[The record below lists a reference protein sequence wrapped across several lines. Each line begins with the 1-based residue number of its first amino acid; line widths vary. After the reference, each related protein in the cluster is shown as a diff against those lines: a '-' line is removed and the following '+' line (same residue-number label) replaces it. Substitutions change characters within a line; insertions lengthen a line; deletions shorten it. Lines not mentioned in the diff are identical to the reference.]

1 MKMRHFLTHAEFKRG
16 LRESLPIILGAVPFA
31 LILGAQAGQKG
42 MSALETVMMMGLNFA
57 GGSEFAAVNL
67 WTSPLPVLLI
77 IATTAMINSRH
88 ILMGAAMAPLL
99 RHLPLRKV
107 LPALFMMTDESWAM
121 GIADSQKHAQKQPA
135 RLNYEYY
142 MGTALSLYLTWV
154 GCGSLGASLA
164 PMLGNVE
171 RFGFGMALPAVFL
184 VLLRGMWRGWFA
196 ARPWLVSLLAAAC
209 TYLAAPNTG
218 WYVVVGSLAGLV
230 YAYFASDKGAAH
242 D

>member
-1 MKMRHFLTHAEFKRG
+1 MTPEIQQEFKRG
-16 LRESLPIILGAVPFA
+16 IKDVLPIMIGIIPFG

-42 MSALETVMMMGLNFA
+42 MSVLETVMMMGLNFA

-135 RLNYEYY
+135 RLTQLQPRHYRA
-142 MGTALSLYLTWV
+142 ALV
-154 GCGSLGASLA
+154 ADPRPFRAGCRIQFA
-164 PMLGNVE
+164 
-171 RFGFGMALPAVFL
+171 ALPRRCRRADEL
-184 VLLRGMWRGWFA
+184 
-196 ARPWLVSLLAAAC
+196 RPWQR
-209 TYLAAPNTG
+209 TR
-218 WYVVVGSLAGLV
+218 
-230 YAYFASDKGAAH
+230 
-242 D
+242 

>member
-1 MKMRHFLTHAEFKRG
+1 M
-16 LRESLPIILGAVPFA
+16 LGAVPFA
-31 LILGAQAGQKG
+31 LILGAQARQKG

-121 GIADSQKHAQKQPA
+121 W
-135 RLNYEYY
+135 N
-142 MGTALSLYLTWV
+142 
-154 GCGSLGASLA
+154 ASA
-164 PMLGNVE
+164 SAW
-171 RFGFGMALPAVFL
+171 RF
-184 VLLRGMWRGWFA
+184 RRCSWCCC
-196 ARPWLVSLLAAAC
+196 AAC
-209 TYLAAPNTG
+209 G
-218 WYVVVGSLAGLV
+218 GAGLRR
-230 YAYFASDKGAAH
+230 ALG
-242 D
+242 

>member
-1 MKMRHFLTHAEFKRG
+1 MKMRHFLTHTEFKRG
-16 LRESLPIILGAVPFA
+16 LRESLPIMLGAVPFA
-31 LILGAQAGQKG
+31 LILGAQARQKG

-142 MGTALSLYLTWV
+142 MGTAASLYAVWV
-154 GCGSLGASLA
+154 CFACWRQ
-164 PMLGNVE
+164 P
-171 RFGFGMALPAVFL
+171 ALI
-184 VLLRGMWRGWFA
+184 WRH
-196 ARPWLVSLLAAAC
+196 R
-209 TYLAAPNTG
+209 TR
-218 WYVVVGSLAGLV
+218 AGTLSSV
-230 YAYFASDKGAAH
+230 RW
-242 D
+242 

>member
-1 MKMRHFLTHAEFKRG
+1 MKMRHFLTHTEFKRG
-16 LRESLPIILGAVPFA
+16 LRESLPIMLGAVPFA
-31 LILGAQAGQKG
+31 LILGAQARQKG

-142 MGTALSLYLTWV
+142 MGTAASLYAVWV
-154 GCGSLGASLA
+154 CCGAPLASQPVGGSLHLSGGTEHGLVRCRRLVGRAGLC
-164 PMLGNVE
+164 LF
-171 RFGFGMALPAVFL
+171 RFGQRSG
-184 VLLRGMWRGWFA
+184 
-196 ARPWLVSLLAAAC
+196 
-209 TYLAAPNTG
+209 T
-218 WYVVVGSLAGLV
+218 
-230 YAYFASDKGAAH
+230 
-242 D
+242 